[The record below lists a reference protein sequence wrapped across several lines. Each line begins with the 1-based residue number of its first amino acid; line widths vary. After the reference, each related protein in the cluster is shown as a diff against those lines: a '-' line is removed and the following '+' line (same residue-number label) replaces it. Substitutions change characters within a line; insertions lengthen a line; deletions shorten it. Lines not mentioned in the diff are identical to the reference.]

1 MKQLNVLVLLLIL
14 CLIIPTRIFCNKKPL
29 LLSNADT
36 IASLSSGDIILFKHD
51 EMSVLT
57 KCITYFSHVGIVLK
71 TNDQSY
77 ILENHA
83 YGDATDMN
91 INTGGVHLHNLH
103 KRLITYKGNFQVLKL
118 NAPLNNAQVN
128 GLIDTY
134 HDRYKKFEFK
144 DNLVYDYIQEC
155 FLGTKKLS
163 RYNCSEFIMTVLN
176 DLGMINENVQ
186 CKVPDSFIDLPK
198 YRLQKQYFRF
208 SESLKRCN

>member
-1 MKQLNVLVLLLIL
+1 M
-14 CLIIPTRIFCNKKPL
+14 
-29 LLSNADT
+29 NADT

-57 KCITYFSHVGIVLK
+57 KFITYFSHVGIVLK

-83 YGDATDMN
+83 YGDATDIN

-118 NAPLNNAQVN
+118 NVPLNNAQVN

-144 DNLVYDYIQEC
+144 DSLINDYIQEC
-155 FLGTKKLS
+155 FLGTKKLNK
-163 RYNCSEFIMTVLN
+163 YNCSEFIMTVLN
-176 DLGMINENVQ
+176 DLGMNNKNVQ
-186 CKVPDSFIDLPK
+186 CTVPDSFLDLPM

-208 SESLKRCN
+208 SGLLKRCN